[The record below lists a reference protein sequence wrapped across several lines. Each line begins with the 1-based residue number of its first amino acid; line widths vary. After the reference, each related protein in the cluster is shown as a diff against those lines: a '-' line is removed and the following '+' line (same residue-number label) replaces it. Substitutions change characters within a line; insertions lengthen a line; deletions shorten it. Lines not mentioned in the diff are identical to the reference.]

1 MRARLCRRHS
11 NHITLAFAT
20 EPSCMLNLTVRAS
33 VRLLQSARWRRT
45 QCACSSL
52 PPVLQRGT
60 CKRVCFCDGF
70 AMHAKPEC
78 SIKQA
83 CGCSK
88 VRGRGGRNV
97 RARPCRRYFN
107 QAPASEFAFATE
119 TPCMQNLNVRS
130 SKLAAAPKCEAE
142 ADAMCVLVSAAGT
155 PTKAPAGVFAFA
167 TEPPCTLDLTVR
179 SSLRLL
185 QSARRRRT
193 QCACSSL
200 LLAL

>member
-1 MRARLCRRHS
+1 M
-11 NHITLAFAT
+11 
-20 EPSCMLNLTVRAS
+20 
-33 VRLLQSARWRRT
+33 
-45 QCACSSL
+45 
-52 PPVLQRGT
+52 
-60 CKRVCFCDGF
+60 
-70 AMHAKPEC
+70 
-78 SIKQA
+78 
-83 CGCSK
+83 
-88 VRGRGGRNV
+88 

-107 QAPASEFAFATE
+107 QAPASEFAFTAE

-185 QSARRRRT
+185 LGARRRRT

-200 LLAL
+200 PPALQPRHLQVCLPCDGAAMNTLHLVEQACGCFVVRGGGSSKA